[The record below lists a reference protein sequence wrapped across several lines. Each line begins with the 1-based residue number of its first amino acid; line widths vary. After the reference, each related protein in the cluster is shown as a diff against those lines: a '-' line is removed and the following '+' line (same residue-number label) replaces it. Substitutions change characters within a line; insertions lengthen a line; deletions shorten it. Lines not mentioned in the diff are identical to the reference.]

1 MPYSC
6 FSRGLASAEV
16 HSFQITG
23 LWEVDLRRLV
33 SMHVSLPQAISCGC
47 WGLAQQVLY

>member
-1 MPYSC
+1 MPDSVYHG
-6 FSRGLASAEV
+6 GLASAEV
-16 HSFQITG
+16 KTFKKTG